1 MWRLTVALLLAL
13 TTSAAADIVL
23 LKSGQRL
30 EGELTEKG
38 GTVELKTPQGT
49 LEIPKAD
56 IQKMVRSPD
65 AIAREAEEIRD
76 RARALYDEALKLN
89 DNKAANAK
97 LKEGLALLQKVSE
110 LYAEAVEAYP
120 GEKYSR
126 LSDGLMK
133 TIQERR
139 LYRDKMSSE
148 IAEAPNNPPPPPP
161 PPPPADKPPPEPAKP
176 VSPPEPA
183 RPAPPKIDVSALLAK
198 AKAGE
203 LEAMFVLGNYYDTEE
218 GRSKEALRWLKP
230 AAERNHPRAQ
240 DRLGLL
246 YRRGNCGIQQDNRE
260 AMKWFQRAS
269 DNGSPF
275 GTFRI
280 AALYYD
286 GAGVKKNVDRADVL
300 GEKAYR
306 PLRALA
312 EKGDPEAQ
320 QIIAWM
326 HLVGIGTWQ
335 HKEEAFKWAKQ
346 SADQG
351 YDHGCRQ
358 LAWLYH
364 DGSGCTKSFENA
376 VFWFQKAIE
385 KGDARAINELASV
398 HNDPGGPVA
407 NPHLNYELAVSL
419 YRKLVERED
428 AHGYYNLGLMLM
440 QGKGVAKNEAEG
452 LRLWRKALEGA
463 DDAVVRHLNHS
474 IAYLYLNG
482 LAGLKKDVNE
492 AIRHYKI
499 AADAGYAL
507 AMTDMAGCYRD
518 LKNDREAAK
527 WYAMAAK
534 AGDYRAQ
541 NQMGWYCHNG
551 IALKKD
557 LNEAERWY
565 MASAQ
570 QGFDVAEKNL
580 QLVRDEKARTRKP

>member
-1 MWRLTVALLLAL
+1 MWRPTVALLLAL
-13 TTSAAADIVL
+13 SSSAAADIVL

-30 EGELTEKG
+30 EGELSEKG
-38 GTVELKTPQGT
+38 GAVELKTEHGT
-49 LEIPKAD
+49 LEISKTD
-56 IQKMVRSPD
+56 IQKVVRSPE
-65 AIAREAEEIRD
+65 AITRDAEETRD
-76 RARALYDEALKLN
+76 RARALYDEALKLS
-89 DNKAANAK
+89 DLKAANAK
-97 LKEGLALLQKVSE
+97 LKDGLALLQKVAE

-120 GEKYSR
+120 GEKYAR
-126 LSDGLMK
+126 LSDGLIK
-133 TIQERR
+133 TYQERR

-148 IAEAPNNPPPPPP
+148 VAEAQNNPPPPPP
-161 PPPPADKPPPEPAKP
+161 PPSVEKSLPEPAKP
-176 VSPPEPA
+176 VSPPEPP
-183 RPAPPKIDVSALLAK
+183 RPASPKPNVSALLVK
-198 AKAGE
+198 ANAGD
-203 LEAMFVLGNYYDTEE
+203 LEAMFALGNHYDTEE
-218 GRSKEALRWLKP
+218 GRIREALRWLKP

-260 AMKWFQRAS
+260 ALKWFQRAS

-286 GAGVKKNVDRADVL
+286 GAGVKKNLDRADVL

-312 EKGDPEAQ
+312 ERGDPEAQ

-335 HKEEAFKWAKQ
+335 HKEEAFKWAKR

-351 YDHGCRQ
+351 YAHGCRQ
-358 LAWLYH
+358 LAWLFH
-364 DGSGCTKSFENA
+364 DGSGCTKSFEDA
-376 VFWFQKAIE
+376 VFWFQKAID

-398 HNDPGGPVA
+398 HNDLDKPIA
-407 NPHLNYELAVSL
+407 NPHRNYELAVSL
-419 YRKLVERED
+419 YRKLVESDD

-440 QGKGVAKNEAEG
+440 QGNGVAKNEAEG

-499 AADAGYAL
+499 AADAGFAL
-507 AMTDMAGCYRD
+507 AMTDMGGCYRN

-551 IALKKD
+551 IVVKKD

-565 MASAQ
+565 IASAQ
-570 QGFDVAEKNL
+570 QGFDVAAKNL
-580 QLVRDEKARTRKP
+580 QLVRDEKARIRKP